1 MLLKYRQGQQIHE
14 RAYHQRPDMRLRA
27 DQQRP
32 EMRLGAYQQ
41 RPEMRLQADQQRPE
55 MRPQADRQRPE
66 MRLRADQQKPEMN
79 PRLRADYFRS
89 SITDKARQG
98 LRNNCLKRKGG
109 LRIVFITASADVLS
123 SISDSQL
130 YHLHLF
136 PIN

>member
-32 EMRLGAYQQ
+32 EMR
-41 RPEMRLQADQQRPE
+41 PQADQQRPE

-130 YHLHLF
+130 YQLHLF

>member
-41 RPEMRLQADQQRPE
+41 RPEMRLQAD
-55 MRPQADRQRPE
+55 RQRPE
-66 MRLRADQQKPEMN
+66 IRLQADQQKPEMN

-130 YHLHLF
+130 YQLHLF

>member
-32 EMRLGAYQQ
+32 DMRLGAYQ
-41 RPEMRLQADQQRPE
+41 
-55 MRPQADRQRPE
+55 QRPE